1 MGVPGRAQAG
11 DATRDIPVLVAT
23 TVDDPHKGYGLG
35 ADVYV
40 VKPVERG
47 WLMTTLDDLTA
58 DGRGRR
64 ILIVDDDET
73 SRYVLRQLL
82 AGMRYETI
90 EAASGAEGLE
100 RAREQLPAAIFLDL
114 VMPGLSGFE
123 VLDALRTAV
132 RDDQARTRG
141 IPVVI
146 LTSKALDPDDH
157 RRLDGKV
164 TAVLSKGSSSREI
177 ACAALDFALSHGGS

>member
-1 MGVPGRAQAG
+1 
-11 DATRDIPVLVAT
+11 DH
-23 TVDDPHKGYGLG
+23 HKGYGLG
-35 ADVYV
+35 ADAYV

-47 WLMTTLDDLTA
+47 WLMATLDGLTA
-58 DGRGRR
+58 GEHGRPV
-64 ILIVDDDET
+64 LIIDDDET

-82 AGMRYETI
+82 SGPRYETI
-90 EAASGAEGLE
+90 AAASGAGG
-100 RAREQLPAAIFLDL
+100 RARAPADRPAATFVEL

-123 VLDALRTAV
+123 VLDALRS
-132 RDDQARTRG
+132 DERTRS

-146 LTSKALDPDDH
+146 LTSKRLVPDDH

-177 ACAALDFALSHGGS
+177 ACAALDFAVSHSGP

>member
-1 MGVPGRAQAG
+1 
-11 DATRDIPVLVAT
+11 
-23 TVDDPHKGYGLG
+23 
-35 ADVYV
+35 
-40 VKPVERG
+40 
-47 WLMTTLDDLTA
+47 MTTLDDLTA

-123 VLDALRTAV
+123 VLDALRT
-132 RDDQARTRG
+132 DERTRG

>member
-1 MGVPGRAQAG
+1 
-11 DATRDIPVLVAT
+11 
-23 TVDDPHKGYGLG
+23 
-35 ADVYV
+35 
-40 VKPVERG
+40 
-47 WLMTTLDDLTA
+47 MTTLDDLTA

-82 AGMRYETI
+82 AGTRYETI

-100 RAREQLPAAIFLDL
+100 RAREQPPAAIFLDL

-123 VLDALRTAV
+123 VLDALRT
-132 RDDQARTRG
+132 DERTRG

-157 RRLDGKV
+157 RRFDGKV
-164 TAVLSKGSSSREI
+164 TRSEERRVGKECRSR
-177 ACAALDFALSHGGS
+177 

>member
-1 MGVPGRAQAG
+1 
-11 DATRDIPVLVAT
+11 
-23 TVDDPHKGYGLG
+23 
-35 ADVYV
+35 
-40 VKPVERG
+40 
-47 WLMTTLDDLTA
+47 
-58 DGRGRR
+58 
-64 ILIVDDDET
+64 
-73 SRYVLRQLL
+73 
-82 AGMRYETI
+82 MRYETI

-123 VLDALRTAV
+123 VLDALRT
-132 RDDQARTRG
+132 DERTRG